1 MANLITGQRDPP
13 EPPATRV
20 NPFADYVSQ
29 NPRVAH
35 QQADH
40 SADQENCHDTPVP
53 DLHLPD
59 EDLHL
64 STEAAPAS
72 ALSSELT
79 VAPPFMTQ
87 PSAVP
92 NMNLFGPA
100 AAGNYVAPSAS
111 RESVW
116 LNCEVP
122 HPESQRAFLSTSKMP
137 SGKLSMIVDSGAF
150 SNMIGEELAMTLEQ
164 RAQDV
169 ELAPARSDLLRP
181 MTVSGVGNGTNQA
194 IEQVTCPIAVQTTDG
209 KVELHTLRAPVISGS
224 GKHLPGLLGLQTLEA
239 NNAVLDIGNRTLHML
254 CKGKAQL
261 ELPPGTLSV
270 PLEKS
275 PSGHL
280 VMTIDSFEDI
290 QRQRGGLPQRSINWH
305 AAKASPDQPPPVVTA
320 LPKTSIKAPS
330 IKVAPQQ
337 PIKAPTEPAQQT
349 KQCTPNSSQMQTR
362 CPVEMPP
369 SALKKTPSH

>member
-1 MANLITGQRDPP
+1 
-13 EPPATRV
+13 
-20 NPFADYVSQ
+20 
-29 NPRVAH
+29 
-35 QQADH
+35 
-40 SADQENCHDTPVP
+40 
-53 DLHLPD
+53 
-59 EDLHL
+59 
-64 STEAAPAS
+64 
-72 ALSSELT
+72 
-79 VAPPFMTQ
+79 MTQ

-92 NMNLFGPA
+92 NMTLFGPA
-100 AAGNYVAPSAS
+100 ATGNYVAPSAS
-111 RESVW
+111 HESVW

-122 HPESQRAFLSTSKMP
+122 HPDCEVPHPESQRTFLSTSKMP

-150 SNMIGEELAMTLEQ
+150 SNMIGEELAMTLEK

-169 ELAPARSDLLRP
+169 DLAPSRSDLLRP

-194 IEQVTCPIAVQTTDG
+194 IEQVTCPIAVQTTAG
-209 KVELHTLRAPVISGS
+209 KVELHTLRAPVIGGS

-305 AAKASPDQPPPVVTA
+305 AAKADPAQPPPVAPVPPQTPIEPKSQIPIERTC
-320 LPKTSIKAPS
+320 LPQAPKPVPNKS
-330 IKVAPQQ
+330 L
-337 PIKAPTEPAQQT
+337 PA
-349 KQCTPNSSQMQTR
+349 R
-362 CPVEMPP
+362 PV